1 MSRTQTESQG
11 DLSTLQAVWN
21 QLPRE
26 FKTELQ
32 QRLLRTIDDRCKR
45 QINSGNYDATV
56 ALGELYEDFVDTIAG
71 DDRFSDA
78 VPREVGEDH
87 ASHLIFQRL
96 VDELEERN
104 TILYVYDRQRV
115 RSRVAEVTRY
125 FALLRQRFGGEEY
138 EFTPSLTKM
147 VKMDIQSR
155 EKPKW
160 GEDGKRINSIVRD
173 IYQEVRTSEPADEF
187 REAFDSTGDWQDAIE
202 SSLTLVR
209 ELCHE
214 LGMKGLAK
222 YQGRAFERL
231 YLQSVTD
238 DNDGTARVVTA
249 STGGGK
255 TEAFLFPL
263 LTYALTA
270 SQANLDGARALLA
283 YPRTDLCDNQ
293 FERVVHYLYTINEL
307 IEDDESSPFNQSP
320 LTVNLQHGSSKEIEI
335 DCPECGGRMSAEED
349 FECSENPEH
358 VIDYVSTGKGTQ
370 ADIFITTP
378 DSLHRRLMDPDGQK
392 QFWKRGHPPKFVVLD
407 EVHVYTDQYG
417 MHVANLM
424 RRLKATMRAVA
435 EEQDPVL
442 VASSATISNA
452 EDFTRRIFDAPGAEQ
467 IKPYSK
473 EDIEEMD
480 ESRSEDL
487 EPELEEIGWEYLVFV
502 KSTEP
507 RTVQIPQGDDIYK
520 PRSEWEEFDET
531 NVTNLS
537 TMIQVAFA
545 FYHTILKE
553 RPEGDDAKDKI
564 LGFVDSI
571 DSVKR
576 LGDYIHDAEGA
587 DENDDAGLYSLRKP
601 DAFLP
606 ETEQTNPD
614 CPKDLFRGSADD
626 HETAVC
632 EPLPP
637 NPELN
642 PCPVYEAGECWWTLQ
657 DDFLESMDVYLHKSG
672 RTETPDGS
680 RANDDEWDMMVT
692 TSALEVGFDH
702 PSIIGTF
709 QYRAPMNIPGF
720 VQRKGRG
727 GRDPGDQPISVV
739 VLGTFPEDSFYF
751 HHEELLSNP
760 SDEYLKISLDE
771 DNEFVRTQ
779 HVVSAIFDYINV
791 RHQGVSDEIYK
802 RLEMPEL
809 IRILEQDRDEIEMWL
824 EEAFQ
829 SADPDFLEGVLD
841 DLTDYV
847 GLTEMALAPHDQ
859 LEEAGGF
866 EKFWEALRIESGTKS
881 KQVEREKEE
890 LQKLL
895 TQFEM
900 LQDMNAAGGTDE

>member
-1 MSRTQTESQG
+1 MSGARTGTRD
-11 DLSTLQAVWN
+11 DLDALEEVWG
-21 QLPRE
+21 QLPGAFKRE
-26 FKTELQ
+26 LE
-32 QRLLRTIDDRCKR
+32 QRLLREIDNHCKR
-45 QINSGNYDATV
+45 QINAGNYDATV
-56 ALGELYEDFVDTIAG
+56 ALRELYEDFVDTIA
-71 DDRFSDA
+71 DDERFSDA

-87 ASHLIFQRL
+87 ASHLVFQRL
-96 VDELEERN
+96 VDELEDRN

-125 FALLRQRFGGEEY
+125 FALLRQRFVGEDY

-160 GEDGKRINSIVRD
+160 GDEGKRINSIVRD
-173 IYQEVRTSEPADEF
+173 IYQEVRTSSPAPEF
-187 REAFDSTGDWQDAIE
+187 EEAFDSTGEWQDAAE
-202 SSLTLVR
+202 DSLTLVR
-209 ELCHE
+209 ELCKEH
-214 LGMKGLAK
+214 GMEGLAK

-238 DNDGTARVVTA
+238 NNDGTARVVTA

-270 SQANLDGARALLA
+270 SQANLNGARAILA

-293 FERVVHYLYTINEL
+293 FERIVHYLYTIRDIIEEDGSVPFDEL
-307 IEDDESSPFNQSP
+307 P
-320 LTVNLQHGSSKEIEI
+320 LTVNLQHGSSHDVAI
-335 DCPECGGRMSAEED
+335 DCPECGGRMLAEDD

-358 VIDYVSTGKGTQ
+358 VVDYVSIQKSKQ
-370 ADIFITTP
+370 ADIYISTP
-378 DSLHRRLMDPDGQK
+378 DSLHRRLMDRHGQS

-417 MHVANLM
+417 MHVANVM
-424 RRLKATMRAVA
+424 RRLKATMKAVV
-435 EEQDPVL
+435 EDQKPVL

-452 EDFTRRIFDAPGAEQ
+452 ESFTKRIFEASDADQ

-473 EDIEEMD
+473 EDIEGME
-480 ESRSEDL
+480 ESRSENL
-487 EPELEEIGWEYLVFV
+487 EPELEEIGWEYLIFV

-507 RTVQIPQGDDIYK
+507 RKVQIPQEDDVYK
-520 PRSEWEEFDET
+520 PRSEWEDPDET

-553 RPEGDDAKDKI
+553 RPEDGDAKDKI

-576 LGDYIHDAEGA
+576 LGEYIHDAEGNG
-587 DENDDAGLYSLRKP
+587 DNDDAGLFTLRKP

-606 ETEQTNPD
+606 DTEQTNPD
-614 CPKDLFRGSADD
+614 CPKDLFRGSAGY

-672 RTETPDGS
+672 RTETPEGD
-680 RANDDEWDMMVT
+680 RVDDDAWDMMVT

-751 HHEELLSNP
+751 HHEELLSDP
-760 SDEYLKISLDE
+760 SEEYLKIALDE
-771 DNEFVRTQ
+771 ENEFVRTQ
-779 HVVSAIFDYINV
+779 HVVSAVFDYVNV
-791 RHQGVSDEIYK
+791 EHPDIADEVYR
-802 RLEMPEL
+802 RLEIPE
-809 IRILEQDRDEIEMWL
+809 IVRILENDREEIKTWL
-824 EEAFQ
+824 KTAFS
-829 SADPDFLEGVLD
+829 SAESDFLEEVLD
-841 DLTDYV
+841 SLVDYV
-847 GLTEMALAPHDQ
+847 GLTEMALAPHDE
-859 LEEAGGF
+859 LEDAGGF
-866 EKFWEALRIESGTKS
+866 EKFWEALRVESGTKS
-881 KQVEREKEE
+881 KQIERDKEE
-890 LQKLL
+890 LQELL
-895 TQFEM
+895 TRFEM
-900 LQDMNAAGGTDE
+900 LQEMSASRGGGE

>member
-1 MSRTQTESQG
+1 MSGTTAG
-11 DLSTLQAVWN
+11 GNDDLRTLQEVWSE
-21 QLPRE
+21 LPNE
-26 FKTELQ
+26 FKITLE
-32 QRLLRTIDDRCKR
+32 QRLLREVDNRCKR

-56 ALGELYEDFVDTIAG
+56 ALSELYQDFVDTIA
-71 DDRFSDA
+71 DDERFSDA

-87 ASHLIFQRL
+87 ASHLVFQRL
-96 VDELEERN
+96 LDELEEKN

-125 FALLRQRFGGEEY
+125 FALLRQRFVGEEY

-155 EKPKW
+155 EKPMW
-160 GEDGKRINSIVRD
+160 GDEGKRINSIVRD
-173 IYQEVRTSEPADEF
+173 IYQEIRTSEPASEF
-187 REAFDSTGDWQDAIE
+187 EQAFDSTGDWQDATE
-202 SSLTLVR
+202 ASLKLVR
-209 ELCHE
+209 DLCHE
-214 LGMKGLAK
+214 LGMEGLAK

-263 LTYALTA
+263 LAYTLTA
-270 SQANLDGARALLA
+270 SQANLNGARALLA

-293 FERVVHYLYTINEL
+293 FERIVHYLYTIGDL
-307 IEDDESSPFNQSP
+307 IEDSESLPFDRLP
-320 LTVNLQHGSSKEIEI
+320 LSVNLQHGSSDKVEI
-335 DCPECGGRMSAEED
+335 DCPECGGRMSAGDD
-349 FECSENPEH
+349 FVCSENPEH
-358 VIDYVSTGKGTQ
+358 VIDYVSTGNRSQ
-370 ADIFITTP
+370 ADIHITTP
-378 DSLHRRLMDPDGQK
+378 DTIHRRLMDPYGQN
-392 QFWKRGHPPKFVVLD
+392 QFWKHSHPPKFVVLD

-435 EEQDPVL
+435 NNQNPVL

-452 EDFTRRIFDAPGAEQ
+452 EDFTRRIFDAPDAEQ

-473 EDIEEMD
+473 EDVEEMD
-480 ESRSEDL
+480 ENRSEEL
-487 EPELEEIGWEYLVFV
+487 EPELEEIGWEYLIFV

-507 RTVQIPQGDDIYK
+507 RTVQIPQGDDVYK

-553 RPEGDDAKDKI
+553 RPEDDDAKDKI

-576 LGDYIHDAEGA
+576 LGDYIHDAEGTG
-587 DENDDAGLYSLRKP
+587 DNDDAGLYSLRKP

-606 ETEQTNPD
+606 DTEQTNPN
-614 CPKDLFRGSADD
+614 CPKELFRGSAGE

-672 RTETPDGS
+672 RTETPDGN
-680 RANDDEWDMMVT
+680 RASGDGWDMMVT

-751 HHEELLSNP
+751 HHEELLSDP

-771 DNEFVRTQ
+771 ENEFVRTQ
-779 HVVSAIFDYINV
+779 HVVSTIFDYINV
-791 RHQGVSDEIYK
+791 RHQDVSDDIYR
-802 RLEMPEL
+802 RLDISEL
-809 IRILEQDRDEIEMWL
+809 TRILNVDRAEIEAWL
-824 EEAFQ
+824 DGAFP
-829 SADPDFLEGVLD
+829 SANPDFHNKVLD
-841 DLTDYV
+841 DLTEYV
-847 GLTEMALAPHDQ
+847 GMTDMALAPYEE

-866 EKFWEALRIESGTKS
+866 EEFWEALRVKSGTKS
-881 KQVEREKEE
+881 KQIEREKEQ

-900 LQDMNAAGGTDE
+900 LHGMDGSRGGEK

>member
-1 MSRTQTESQG
+1 MSGTRMG
-11 DLSTLQAVWN
+11 KKDDLRALEEIWN
-21 QLPRE
+21 ELPQSFKEEVEQL
-26 FKTELQ
+26 
-32 QRLLRTIDDRCKR
+32 LLREIDNRCKH
-45 QINSGNYDATV
+45 QINAGNYDATV
-56 ALGELYEDFVDTIAG
+56 SLQDLYDDFVDTIAE
-71 DDRFSDA
+71 DARFSET
-78 VPREVGEDH
+78 VPWEIGEDR
-87 ASHLIFQRL
+87 ASRLIFQHL
-96 VDELEERN
+96 IDELEERN

-125 FALLRQRFGGEEY
+125 FALLRQRFVGEDY

-160 GEDGKRINSIVRD
+160 GAEGKRINSIVRD
-173 IYQEVRTSEPADEF
+173 IYQEVRTSDPAPEF
-187 REAFDSTGDWQDAIE
+187 EEAFDSAGEWQDATE
-202 SSLTLVR
+202 TSLKLTR
-209 ELCHE
+209 ELCKAH
-214 LGMKGLAK
+214 GMKGLAK

-263 LTYALTA
+263 LAYALTA
-270 SQANLDGARALLA
+270 AQADLDGARAILA

-293 FERVVHYLYTINEL
+293 FERIVHYLYTIRDLIQDSDTTPFNEL
-307 IEDDESSPFNQSP
+307 PIS
-320 LTVNLQHGSSKEIEI
+320 VNLQHNSSQEVVI
-335 DCPECGGRMSAEED
+335 DCPECEGRMSAEND
-349 FECSENPEH
+349 FECSENPDH
-358 VIDYVSTGKGTQ
+358 VVDYVSTNKSKQ
-370 ADIFITTP
+370 ADIYISTP
-378 DSLHRRLMDPDGQK
+378 DSLHRRLMDRHGQN
-392 QFWKRGHPPKFVVLD
+392 QFWKRGRPPKFVVLD

-417 MHVANLM
+417 MHVANVI
-424 RRLKATMRAVA
+424 RRLKATMAAVA
-435 EEQDPVL
+435 DDQQPVL

-452 EDFTRRIFDAPGAEQ
+452 ESFTKRIFDAPDADR
-467 IKPYSK
+467 IKPYSE

-480 ESRSEDL
+480 EAQRKVH
-487 EPELEEIGWEYLVFV
+487 EPELEEIGWEYLIFV

-507 RTVQIPQGDDIYK
+507 RKVRIPQGDDVYK

-545 FYHTILKE
+545 FYHTILKK
-553 RPEGDDAKDKI
+553 RPEDDDAKDKI

-576 LGDYIHDAEGA
+576 LGDYIHDAEGNGN
-587 DENDDAGLYSLRKP
+587 NDDAGLYSLRKP

-606 ETEQTNPD
+606 DTEQTNPD
-614 CPKDLFRGSADD
+614 CPKDLFRGAAAD

-657 DDFLESMDVYLHKSG
+657 DDFLESMNVYLHKSG
-672 RTETPDGS
+672 RTETPDG
-680 RANDDEWDMMVT
+680 RPIDDDAWDMMVT

-760 SDEYLKISLDE
+760 SAEYLKIGLDE
-771 DNEFVRTQ
+771 ENEFVRTQ
-779 HVVSAIFDYINV
+779 HVVSAVFDYINV
-791 RHQGVSDEIYK
+791 EHPDVANDVYA

-809 IRILEQDRDEIEMWL
+809 VRILEDDRGEIKSWLDTAFTSAESKFL
-824 EEAFQ
+824 EE
-829 SADPDFLEGVLD
+829 VLD
-841 DLTDYV
+841 DLTNYI
-847 GLTEMALAPHDQ
+847 GMTEMALAPRDE
-859 LEEAGGF
+859 LKDDGGF
-866 EKFWEALRIESGTKS
+866 QEFWEALRVKPGTKT
-881 KQVEREKEE
+881 KQIEREKEE
-890 LQKLL
+890 LQTLL
-895 TQFEM
+895 NRFEM
-900 LQDMNAAGGTDE
+900 LYEMSDARGGSE

>member
-1 MSRTQTESQG
+1 MSRATSGQRG
-11 DLSTLQAVWN
+11 DLDVLEEVWSE
-21 QLPRE
+21 LPTSFKRE
-26 FKTELQ
+26 LE
-32 QRLLRTIDDRCKR
+32 QRLLRRINERCKR
-45 QINSGNYDATV
+45 QINAGDYDATV
-56 ALGELYEDFVDTIAG
+56 ALQDLYGDFVDSIA
-71 DDRFSDA
+71 DDNRFTDA
-78 VPREVGEDH
+78 VPRKVGEDH
-87 ASHLIFQRL
+87 ASRLVFQRL
-96 VDELEERN
+96 IDELEERN

-125 FALLRQRFGGEEY
+125 FALLRQRFVGEDY

-173 IYQEVRTSEPADEF
+173 IYQDVRTSDPAAELAD
-187 REAFDSTGDWQDAIE
+187 AFDTTGDWQDAVE
-202 SSLTLVR
+202 EALTLVR

-214 LGMKGLAK
+214 LGMTGLAK
-222 YQGRAFERL
+222 YQGRAFQRL

-238 DNDGTARVVTA
+238 DNDGTARVITA

-270 SQANLDGARALLA
+270 AQANLNGARALLA

-293 FERVVHYLYTINEL
+293 FERIVHYLYTISDLIEADDSTPFNEL
-307 IEDDESSPFNQSP
+307 PF
-320 LTVNLQHGSSKEIEI
+320 TVNLQHSSSDDVEI
-335 DCPECGGRMSAEED
+335 DCPECGGRMSAEDD
-349 FECSENPEH
+349 FECSEDSDH
-358 VIDYVSTGKGTQ
+358 VVDYVSTGNQSQ

-378 DSLHRRLMDPDGQK
+378 DTLHRRLMDPYGQN

-424 RRLKATMRAVA
+424 RRLKATMSAVA
-435 EEQDPVL
+435 DEQDPVL

-452 EDFTRRIFDAPGAEQ
+452 EDFTKRIFEASDAEQ

-473 EDIEEMD
+473 EDLEEMD
-480 ESRSEDL
+480 DSRSEDL

-507 RTVQIPQGDDIYK
+507 RTVQIPQGDDVFK

-553 RPEGDDAKDKI
+553 RPEDDDAKDKI

-576 LGDYIHDAEGA
+576 LGDYIQDAEGT
-587 DENDDAGLYSLRKP
+587 DDNDDAGLYSLRKP

-606 ETEQTNPD
+606 DTEQTNPD
-614 CPKDLFRGSADD
+614 CPKELFRGSAAS

-672 RTETPDGS
+672 RTETPDGTGV
-680 RANDDEWDMMVT
+680 NDDAWDMMVT

-771 DNEFVRTQ
+771 ENEFVRTQ
-779 HVVSAIFDYINV
+779 HIVSAIFDYINV
-791 RHQGVSDEIYK
+791 QHQDVSDEIYR

-809 IRILEQDRDEIEMWL
+809 INILETDREEIVAWL
-824 EEAFQ
+824 DGAF
-829 SADPDFLEGVLD
+829 SSSDLDFLEGVLD
-841 DLTDYV
+841 DLTDYIH
-847 GLTEMALAPHDQ
+847 LTEMALAPHEQ
-859 LEEAGGF
+859 LEESGGF

-881 KQVEREKEE
+881 KQIEREKEQ

-900 LQDMNAAGGTDE
+900 LEGLDAAGGDTE